1 MLRLAC
7 LAALL
12 LCLSP
17 ALRAQ
22 DAPGSPPTAPATSSA
37 RAAASVPAG
46 SAGQPEEAVRRIRV
60 EDDNARIDELHV
72 RGQVT
77 RIEVQSK
84 LGGRAYEVVPANRGR
99 DLSSDSARGAAGQ
112 SVWHFLSF

>member
-1 MLRLAC
+1 M
-7 LAALL
+7 L
-12 LCLSP
+12 LCLPP

-22 DAPGSPPTAPATSSA
+22 DTRSNAPTAPVNAPA
-37 RAAASVPAG
+37 RAASPVADG
-46 SAGQPEEAVRRIRV
+46 SAGNPEEAVRRIRV

-84 LGGRAYEVVPANRGR
+84 LGGRAYEVVPPSRGR

>member
-1 MLRLAC
+1 M
-7 LAALL
+7 
-12 LCLSP
+12 
-17 ALRAQ
+17 
-22 DAPGSPPTAPATSSA
+22 
-37 RAAASVPAG
+37 
-46 SAGQPEEAVRRIRV
+46 RRIRV